1 MIILITNISLRLV
14 NSIAMVIKVMMKMMM
29 MMMMMAGGGS
39 DHDTTARTKAVR
51 TGMTR
56 LTGHSVGSGS

>member
-29 MMMMMAGGGS
+29 MMMAGGG
-39 DHDTTARTKAVR
+39 
-51 TGMTR
+51 
-56 LTGHSVGSGS
+56 